1 LKLNLT
7 QLKNMT
13 LKIPL
18 GPVMGDVVGP
28 QLTADDITR
37 LQHPLMGGVILFA
50 RNYESPEQL
59 KQLTSSIHALREPAL
74 LIAVDHEGGRVQRF
88 REGFTTIPP
97 MRVLGQKY
105 QENMSEGL
113 ALARALG
120 YIMAAELSAHG
131 IDFSFAPVLDLDWG
145 ESGVIGDRAFHRD
158 ADIVTKVAGELIAG
172 LHDAG
177 GASCGKHFPGHGFVK
192 ADSHHEISRDERAMA
207 AIAADDLMPFKT
219 LASELDSVMPAH
231 VIYEQVDSQPAGFSP
246 KWLKQILR
254 AELGFEGVIFSDD
267 LSMEGASFAG
277 GVVQRAQAA
286 FGAGCDMVLFCND
299 QTRCDELLSGLLA
312 AGVTPTD
319 ALSQHLTR
327 MRARSHLD
335 SLATDK
341 KYLAAQA
348 IVAAA
353 GI

>member
-1 LKLNLT
+1 
-7 QLKNMT
+7 MT
-13 LKIPL
+13 LNIPL
-18 GPVMGDVVGP
+18 GPVVGDVVGLK
-28 QLTADDITR
+28 LTADDITR
-37 LQHPLMGGVILFA
+37 LLHPLIGGVILFA

-59 KQLTSSIHALREPAL
+59 KELTSSIHALREPAL

-105 QENMSEGL
+105 QQNMSEGL

-158 ADIVTKVAGELIAG
+158 ADIVTAVAGELIAG

-192 ADSHHEISRDERAMA
+192 ADSHHEISRDDRTIT
-207 AIAADDLMPFKT
+207 AIAADDMVPFKR
-219 LASELDSVMPAH
+219 LAKQLDSVMPAH
-231 VIYEQVDSQPAGFSP
+231 VIYEQVDSLTAGFSP
-246 KWLKQILR
+246 KWLKEILR

-277 GVVQRAQAA
+277 GVVARALAA
-286 FGAGCDMVLFCND
+286 LGAGCDMVLFCND
-299 QTRCDELLSGLLA
+299 QARCDELLSGLLA
-312 AGVTPTD
+312 AGVTPTS
-319 ALSQHLTR
+319 ALSAHLTR
-327 MRARSHLD
+327 MRSRSSLQL
-335 SLATDK
+335 LATDE
-341 KYLAAQA
+341 KYQAAQA
-348 IVAAA
+348 TVAAS

>member
-1 LKLNLT
+1 
-7 QLKNMT
+7 
-13 LKIPL
+13 
-18 GPVMGDVVGP
+18 
-28 QLTADDITR
+28 
-37 LQHPLMGGVILFA
+37 
-50 RNYESPEQL
+50 
-59 KQLTSSIHALREPAL
+59 
-74 LIAVDHEGGRVQRF
+74 
-88 REGFTTIPP
+88 
-97 MRVLGQKY
+97 
-105 QENMSEGL
+105 
-113 ALARALG
+113 
-120 YIMAAELSAHG
+120 
-131 IDFSFAPVLDLDWG
+131 
-145 ESGVIGDRAFHRD
+145 
-158 ADIVTKVAGELIAG
+158 
-172 LHDAG
+172 
-177 GASCGKHFPGHGFVK
+177 
-192 ADSHHEISRDERAMA
+192 MA

-246 KWLKQILR
+246 KWLKEILR

>member
-1 LKLNLT
+1 LKLNL
-7 QLKNMT
+7 QAKKMT
-13 LKIPL
+13 LQIPL
-18 GPVMGDVVGP
+18 GPVMGDVVGLE
-28 QLTADDITR
+28 LTADDITR
-37 LQHPLMGGVILFA
+37 LQHPLIGGVILFA

-59 KQLTSSIHALREPAL
+59 RQLTSSIHALREPAL

-88 REGFTTIPP
+88 REGFTAIPP

-105 QENMSEGL
+105 QEDMPQGL

-192 ADSHHEISRDERAMA
+192 ADSHHEIPRDERVMA
-207 AIAADDLMPFKT
+207 AIANDDLVPFKA
-219 LASELDSVMPAH
+219 LAKQLDSVMPAH
-231 VIYEQVDSQPAGFSP
+231 VIYELVDSRPAGFSP
-246 KWLKQILR
+246 KWLKEILR
-254 AELGFEGVIFSDD
+254 AQLGFEGVIFSDD

-277 GVVQRAQAA
+277 GVVARAQAA
-286 FGAGCDMVLFCND
+286 FSAGCDMVLFCND

-312 AGVTPTD
+312 ADVTPTNG
-319 ALSQHLTR
+319 LSRHLTR
-327 MRARSHLD
+327 MRARSHLG
-335 SLATDK
+335 A
-341 KYLAAQA
+341 LAADEKYQVA
-348 IVAAA
+348 KAVVAAA

>member
-1 LKLNLT
+1 
-7 QLKNMT
+7 MT

-18 GPVMGDVVGP
+18 GPVMGDVVGL
-28 QLTADDITR
+28 QLSADDIAR
-37 LQHPLMGGVILFA
+37 LQHPLMGAVILFA

-97 MRVLGQKY
+97 MRILGQKY
-105 QENMSEGL
+105 QANMPEGL
-113 ALARALG
+113 ALARAFG
-120 YIMAAELSAHG
+120 HIMAAELAAHG

-158 ADIVTKVAGELIAG
+158 AEIVTKVAGALIAG

-192 ADSHHEISRDERAMA
+192 ADSHHEISRDERVMA
-207 AIAADDLMPFKT
+207 AIAADDLVPFKA
-219 LASELDSVMPAH
+219 LVKQLDSVMPAH
-231 VIYEQVDSQPAGFSP
+231 VIYEQVDSQPAGFSS
-246 KWLKQILR
+246 KWLKNILR
-254 AELGFEGVIFSDD
+254 AELGFDGVIFSDD

-299 QTRCDELLSGLLA
+299 QARCDELLAGLMLSGVVA
-312 AGVTPTD
+312 TE
-319 ALSQHLTR
+319 ALSKHLAR
-327 MRARSHLD
+327 MRARSYAA
-335 SLATDK
+335 SLTAEA
-341 KYLAAQA
+341 KYKAAKA